1 MRPMKF
7 VKNEDSDDGKLIYQ
21 AENKA
26 LREKNKSRKKSRNR
40 EVISFFL
47 ILGAVRVLRSIFLV
61 PGSNFIDQCHFILEI
76 PEHQDRDSQSDV
88 STVRK

>member
-40 EVISFFL
+40 EVISFF
-47 ILGAVRVLRSIFLV
+47 
-61 PGSNFIDQCHFILEI
+61 
-76 PEHQDRDSQSDV
+76 
-88 STVRK
+88 